1 MTGEQER
8 DSRCSLCGGRL
19 KEGTAT
25 VPFVLGDLVVVV
37 RDVPAQ
43 VCKNCHEPYMS
54 GKVTDKLTSLVNQ
67 LRALGGEVMVV
78 SYEDARVSAA
88 S

>member
-1 MTGEQER
+1 
-8 DSRCSLCGGRL
+8 
-19 KEGTAT
+19 
-25 VPFVLGDLVVVV
+25 
-37 RDVPAQ
+37 
-43 VCKNCHEPYMS
+43 MS

>member
-8 DSRCSLCGGRL
+8 DSRCPLCGGRL
-19 KEGTAT
+19 KQGMAT

-37 RDVPAQ
+37 KNVPAQ
-43 VCKNCHEPYMS
+43 VCTNCHEPYMS

-67 LRALGGEVMVV
+67 LRTLGGEVMVV
-78 SYEDARVSAA
+78 SYEDASVAAA